1 MFTHLLTL
9 LVLVAT
15 AECQGAW
22 DARAQRHSPQGFSL
36 TGIHQHKVHASH
48 DTAAQS
54 TPPPRQFIGY
64 SAISSHIDA
73 KETAQQHT
81 SSNNAVLQGKKTETV
96 NNFKTPYSSIPS
108 HDTKHDAGWAAVQKG
123 EVPYH
128 TQPSERISKNVKRLL
143 HHTKNSVSIVDHI
156 WKMFQISPLKQ
167 TRTQEATHPGSAQA
181 QGFRVKSRL
190 AIQPD
195 NLVQKIGKNHNHHNH
210 HQGIHDNNNHQ
221 NTNHLQS
228 SNHINNINNHHQ
240 YNTHMSNNQNHNQH
254 NNQHNIPNNNYNNQN
269 NNNHHTNNIYNLP
282 RNNTGETG
290 KFQGNVINPIKN
302 VLKRVLSPYDKIQT
316 GLESIKS
323 EVGVQ
328 QGMLGQLQS
337 SMDKMK
343 EIFFSI
349 QTDMKNVLSSIN
361 SIMKMQ

>member
-54 TPPPRQFIGY
+54 TPPPQQFGH
-64 SAISSHIDA
+64 SAISSHVET

-81 SSNNAVLQGKKTETV
+81 SSNNAALQGKKTETV

-108 HDTKHDAGWAAVQKG
+108 HDTKHDAGWAAVQTG

-128 TQPSERISKNVKRLL
+128 TQPSERVSKNVKRLL

-210 HQGIHDNNNHQ
+210 HQSIHDNNNHQ

-228 SNHINNINNHHQ
+228 SNHFNNINNHNQ
-240 YNTHMSNNQNHNQH
+240 FNTHNQNHNQH
-254 NNQHNIPNNNYNNQN
+254 NNQHNIPNNNYNNQNN